1 MFARTSYRAR
11 HFRGNGR
18 LNLSLPYPSGDQ
30 MKSKLLHESD
40 GRRIFA
46 VILQTGDEAVK
57 CLQDFATRERL
68 GAAQITA
75 IGALSGGKL
84 GYFDWESKTY
94 QPIPVREQ
102 VEVASLVG
110 DVAVGPDDKPSLH
123 VHAVLG
129 RRDGSALAGHLLEA
143 HVRPT
148 LEIIVTESPAHLCK
162 KKDPESGL
170 ALISV

>member
-1 MFARTSYRAR
+1 
-11 HFRGNGR
+11 
-18 LNLSLPYPSGDQ
+18 
-30 MKSKLLHESD
+30 MKSKLLHESE
-40 GRRIFA
+40 GRRTFA

-57 CLQDFATRERL
+57 CLQEFAARERL

-75 IGALSGGKL
+75 IGALRSGKL
-84 GYFDWESKTY
+84 AYFDWESKTY

-110 DVAVGPDDKPSLH
+110 DVAIGPDQRPSLH

-148 LEIIVTESPAHLCK
+148 LEIIVTESPAHL
-162 KKDPESGL
+162 
-170 ALISV
+170 